1 MIFLAVFALIFVLL
15 GPKAV
20 AANMTWSGNATGN
33 STWGNGTNWAGIAP
47 VTNDALF
54 FAGSNQLANSNTL
67 TANATFAGITFN
79 SGAGAFTLSGNA
91 ITLGGAVT
99 NSSTSAQAITLN
111 MILSATRNFNA
122 ASGNLSVAGILSG
135 AGGLTKNGTGILT
148 LSGAN
153 TYSGTTTVSAGT
165 LKLGSATALGS
176 TAASTT
182 VSGGALDLN
191 GQAIGNEAI
200 VLSSTASLVNNSGTS
215 ASLSGAISGL
225 AGGTIMGGPGNLT
238 LSGVVTSTGNA
249 AWFKTGNG
257 TLTLSGNNTFS
268 RALTISAGAVNIQS
282 SLALGAANTNRVTV
296 NATAAL
302 EMQGNIT
309 SSSKRL
315 TLNGSGTSNTGALRN
330 ISGNNT
336 YGNSITLG
344 SATRINSDAGTLTLN
359 STTAISGAT
368 FGLTVGGAGNTT
380 IRSVIGTT
388 TGTLTKD
395 GAGTL
400 ILSAANTYTGLT
412 TVSGGTLAYGANNAI
427 STGLV
432 TVNGGTLDMRTF
444 SDTVGAVTLTSGSI
458 AGTTGVLTGTSYNL
472 NGNGSAS
479 AILAGTGVV
488 VKSGAGTTTTLSGN
502 NTFTGITTISGGTLS
517 VGTIGNGVAASNL
530 GNATNVATNLVI
542 NGGTLQYTGATL
554 STNRTFTVGS
564 NHGTIDASGIGAL
577 TLTATPTFSANA
589 TLTLA
594 GSNTGNNTL
603 SGVIAN
609 NGTTSL
615 MKSGAGT
622 WVLTANNTYNGTT
635 TVSGGI
641 LEMSGTS
648 ATGAI
653 NITAGNLKLDS
664 ASRLIGAAP
673 ALSISSGASLTMA
686 GSESISSIAGAGT
699 ANLTSGTL
707 TVGTASGSSTFDGL
721 IAGAGGL
728 AKVGTSTLTLSNN
741 STYSGGTTITG
752 GQLIVDKGQG
762 LGTGNLTMTG
772 GNATTHVDL
781 NYSASNSTLSVGAVT
796 LNGNSTISLQPNSKI
811 VSTGAVSI
819 SGTNNLLSISG
830 STWGNGTS
838 TLLSGTS
845 MTQNATISLTG
856 QTLNGATLA
865 LGGNTT
871 VGRVNYAFSS
881 NLTSLILNT
890 DGVTFNLVWTGG
902 TAGDWNTTSAN
913 WQQVGGNSTT
923 FYTNDNVSF
932 TDNATISVTPDA
944 VHAGEMEVSNES
956 GTVTLTG
963 GAISVDDL
971 TKTGAGALV
980 INSNLELAD
989 TNGDIYEYLINDG
1002 SGNVTI
1008 GGVFSGAAGLVQ
1020 SGNGT
1025 LTLSATNTYSEG
1037 STVSDGTLVLGANNA
1052 LGNGTLSI
1060 TGGTVNVGSFNQSLL
1075 GAVSLTGGNITGT
1088 GTLTGTSYAVGSGNI
1103 SAILSGAAALTKS
1116 TNGTVTLTGAST
1128 YTGATTINNGTL
1140 KYGADNALSSTTAV
1154 IINANTGGTAILDLN
1169 GFNGTISSLTF
1180 GGVDG
1185 LAGSVNQVATGSG
1198 TLTLGGDV
1206 TSVATGNPTGSDTIS
1221 GKLDLGGATRTFT
1234 VGNSGGNFAEMDV
1247 LAVVSGSG
1255 AGITKAG
1262 AGVLVL
1268 SGANTYD
1275 GATTVNAGLLRL
1287 ANNSALGTSAG
1298 ATTVNDGASIGL
1310 SSVTITGETM
1320 TFIGVGITD
1329 PFGAVA
1335 GALRNYS
1342 GNNTITGSAD
1352 IGIGSASV
1360 LTTRINA
1367 YINPTTLTISGTG
1380 VVQGAAAGAQ
1390 TLELY
1395 GQALSTGVIS
1405 RVIQNGS
1412 ATSLAV
1418 TKAEA
1423 GLWVL
1428 TGNNTYTGGTTISAG
1443 TLQIGNGGTSGNLSA
1458 TGGIVNNGTLSINRS
1473 NAVAQGADFSAISG
1487 SGSFIQ
1493 AGLGN
1498 TTLTAANTYTGTT
1511 TINSGV
1517 LKYGADNALA
1527 SATDMIV
1534 NSTGVGSATLDL
1546 NGFNGTINSL
1556 TFGGVG
1562 AQSGSVNQVE
1572 TGSGTLTLA
1581 GNVTSVA
1588 TGNRSATD
1596 TISGKLALGNA
1607 TRTFA
1612 IGDSGSNFAE
1622 MEVQAVISG
1631 SAVGITKADYGV
1643 LVLSGAN
1650 TYTGE
1655 TTVDG
1660 GLLRLA
1666 NNSALGS
1673 SAGGTTVNDGA
1684 SIGLAG
1690 VTITDENLT
1699 LIGLGI
1705 VDPAGDVAGA
1715 LRNYSGNNTITG
1727 SGNISIGSASVLT
1740 TRITAYINP
1749 TTLTLSGAGVVQGAA
1764 SGDQTL
1770 ELYGQALSTGIISR
1784 IIQNGS
1790 ATSLSITKAEEGTW
1804 VFSGNNTYTGPTNVT
1819 AGTLVLGA
1827 NHALGNGSLTVSG
1840 GTLNTG
1846 SYSQPML
1853 GAVTLSGGSITGNG
1867 TLTGTSYSVQSGS
1880 ASAVLAGNASLTK
1893 SGSGTVTLTGNN
1905 TYTGP
1910 TNVTAGTLLVN
1921 GNQAAATGAV
1931 TVASGATL
1939 GGTGTLGG
1947 ATTIAG
1953 AVSPGIG
1960 GIGTLNVAN
1969 SVTWQG
1975 AASASSSTDW
1985 IFQLGASNNSDLLNI
2000 TGDFGKDYT
2009 TYGTTFRFDF
2019 GGSTNTGTFKLVDW
2033 SGTSSFAP
2041 GDFSFTNLGSGLEG
2055 SFTINGTEL
2064 DFSTFPPVPEPATW
2078 IAMAALILTGGTMAL
2093 RRRRNCSPC
2102 LQTNVLPQPERAR
2115 VFPSRNG
2122 GFTSIDCGS
2131 GPIARNPHQG
2141 YLGRI

>member
-1 MIFLAVFALIFVLL
+1 MKISFSRLAGAVVLIGVLAS
-15 GPKAV
+15 GPV
-20 AANMTWSGNATGN
+20 RAANKTWSGNATGN
-33 STWGNGTNWAGIAP
+33 NTWGNGTNWAGTAP
-47 VTNDALF
+47 VANDTLF
-54 FAGSNQLANSNTL
+54 FAGLNQLANSNTL
-67 TANATFAGITFN
+67 TNATFSGITFN

-91 ITLGGAVT
+91 ITLNGTVT
-99 NSSTSAQAITLN
+99 NSSTNDQAIALN
-111 MILSATRNFNA
+111 MLLNATRTFA
-122 ASGNLSVAGILSG
+122 ALTGNLSVAGILSG
-135 AGGLTKNGTGILT
+135 AGGVTKTGNSTLT

-153 TYSGTTTVSAGT
+153 TYNGTTTVSAGT

-176 TAASTT
+176 TAGGTT
-182 VSGGALDLN
+182 ITAGTLDLN

-200 VLSSTASLVNNSGTS
+200 VLSSTASLVNNSGAS
-215 ASLSGAISGL
+215 ASLSGNISGL
-225 AGGTIMGGPGNLT
+225 AGGTIMGGAGNLT

-249 AWFKTGNG
+249 AWLKTGNG
-257 TLTLSGNNTFS
+257 TLTLSGTNTFT
-268 RALTISAGAVNIQS
+268 RALTISAGAVNIQNS
-282 SLALGAANTNRVTV
+282 MALGAANTNRVTV

-315 TLNGSGTSNTGALRN
+315 TLNGSGNSNTGALRN

-336 YGNSITLG
+336 YGAAITLG

-380 IRSVIGTT
+380 ISSVIGTT

-395 GAGTL
+395 GTGTL
-400 ILSAANTYTGLT
+400 TLSAANTYTGLT
-412 TVSGGTLAYGANNAI
+412 TVSAGTLAYGANNTI

-458 AGTTGVLTGTSYNL
+458 AGTTGVLTGTSYTL

-479 AILAGTGVV
+479 AILAGNGTVI
-488 VKSGAGTTTTLSGN
+488 KSGAGTTTTLSGN
-502 NTFTGITTISGGTLS
+502 NTFTGITTILGGTLS
-517 VGTIGNGVAASNL
+517 VGTISNGAAASNL
-530 GNATNVATNLVI
+530 GMTANVATNLVI

-564 NHGTIDASGIGAL
+564 NHGTIDASGTGAL
-577 TLTATPTFSANA
+577 TLTAAPTFSTNA

-603 SGVIAN
+603 SGVITN

-615 MKSGAGT
+615 KKSGTGT
-622 WVLTANNTYNGTT
+622 WVLTANNTYTGTT

-641 LEMSGTS
+641 LEIGGTS
-648 ATGAI
+648 TTGAI

-673 ALSISSGASLTMA
+673 ALSISGGASLTMV
-686 GSESISSIAGAGT
+686 GSESIGSIAGAGT

-707 TVGTASGSSTFDGL
+707 TVGATSGLFTFDGL
-721 IAGAGGL
+721 IEGAGGL
-728 AKVGTSTLTLSNN
+728 VKAGASTLSLTGNN
-741 STYSGGTTITG
+741 TYSGGTTITAG
-752 GQLIVDKGQG
+752 ELSVDKSQG
-762 LGTGNLTMTG
+762 LGTGALALT
-772 GNATTHVDL
+772 GNATNRAVL
-781 NYSASNSTLSVGAVT
+781 NYTAGNSTLSVGAVT

-830 STWGNGTS
+830 STWNVGNS
-838 TLLSGTS
+838 TLLSGASLTG
-845 MTQNATISLTG
+845 TAISLTG
-856 QTLNGATLA
+856 QAINNQTLA
-865 LGGNTT
+865 LGSNMTI
-871 VGRVNYAFSS
+871 GRVNYAFGS
-881 NLTSLILNT
+881 NATSLTLLTTGFIY
-890 DGVTFNLVWTGG
+890 DLVWTGG
-902 TAGDWNTTSAN
+902 ALDSQWNTTSAN
-913 WQQVGGNSTT
+913 WQQLSGGSNIA
-923 FYTNDNVSF
+923 FAENDNVFF
-932 TDNATISVTPDA
+932 TNNATGSAITVA
-944 VHAGEMEVSNES
+944 AGGVHAGEIDVTNTS

-963 GAISVDDL
+963 GAISGDDL
-971 TKTGAGALV
+971 TKTGAGALI
-980 INSNLELAD
+980 INGNLKLAD
-989 TNGDIYEYLINDG
+989 TNGDLYEYFTNSG
-1002 SGNVTI
+1002 SGDVTI

-1025 LTLSATNTYSEG
+1025 LTLSATNTYSG
-1037 STVSDGTLVLGANNA
+1037 GTTVSDGTLVLGANNA

-1060 TGGTVNVGSFNQSLL
+1060 TGGTVNAGSFNQSLL
-1075 GAVSLTGGNITGT
+1075 GAVSLTSGNITGS
-1088 GTLTGTSYAVGSGNI
+1088 GTLTGTSYAVASGNI

-1116 TNGTVTLTGAST
+1116 TNGTVTLTGNNT

-1154 IINANTGGTAILDLN
+1154 LIDANTGGTATLNLN

-1185 LAGSVNQVATGSG
+1185 LSSSVNQVTTGSG

-1221 GKLDLGGATRTFT
+1221 GKLNLGNATRTFT
-1234 VGNSGGNFAEMDV
+1234 VGDSGGNFAEMDV
-1247 LAVVSGSG
+1247 QAAISGSG
-1255 AGITKAG
+1255 VGITKAG
-1262 AGVLVL
+1262 GGVLVL
-1268 SGANTYD
+1268 SGANTYT

-1310 SSVTITGETM
+1310 SSVTITDETM

-1342 GNNTITGSAD
+1342 GNNTITGSGN

-1360 LTTRINA
+1360 FTTRINA

-1395 GQALSTGVIS
+1395 GQALSTGIIS
-1405 RVIQNGS
+1405 RTIQNGS

-1428 TGNNTYTGGTTISAG
+1428 TGNNTYTGGTTISDG

-1458 TGGIVNNGTLSINRS
+1458 TGGIVNNGTLVINRS
-1473 NAVAQGADFSAISG
+1473 NAVAQGTDFSAISG

-1493 AGLGN
+1493 AGSGN
-1498 TTLTAANTYTGTT
+1498 TTLTTANTYTGTT
-1511 TINSGV
+1511 TINNGV
-1517 LKYGADNALA
+1517 LKYGANNALA
-1527 SATDMIV
+1527 SATDVIV

-1562 AQSGSVNQVE
+1562 AQSGSVNQVK

-1581 GNVTSVA
+1581 GDVTSMA

-1596 TISGKLALGNA
+1596 TISGQLALGNA

-1622 MEVQAVISG
+1622 MDVQAAISG
-1631 SAVGITKADYGV
+1631 SGAGITKADYGV

-1650 TYTGE
+1650 TYAGE

-1666 NNSALGS
+1666 NNSALGT

-1690 VTITDENLT
+1690 VTITDEAMT
-1699 LIGLGI
+1699 FIGLGI

-1727 SGNISIGSASVLT
+1727 SGNISLGSASVLT
-1740 TRITAYINP
+1740 TRINAYINP
-1749 TTLTLSGAGVVQGAA
+1749 TTLTISGTGVVQGAA
-1764 SGDQTL
+1764 TGAQTL
-1770 ELYGQALSTGIISR
+1770 ELYGQSESTGVISR
-1784 IIQNGS
+1784 VIQNGN
-1790 ATSLSITKAEEGTW
+1790 ATSLSITKAEEGKW
-1804 VFSGNNTYTGPTNVT
+1804 VFSGNNTYTGATKVT
-1819 AGTLVLGA
+1819 G
-1827 NHALGNGSLTVSG
+1827 
-1840 GTLNTG
+1840 
-1846 SYSQPML
+1846 
-1853 GAVTLSGGSITGNG
+1853 
-1867 TLTGTSYSVQSGS
+1867 
-1880 ASAVLAGNASLTK
+1880 
-1893 SGSGTVTLTGNN
+1893 
-1905 TYTGP
+1905 
-1910 TNVTAGTLLVN
+1910 GTLLVN
-1921 GNQAAATGAV
+1921 GNQTSATGAV
-1931 TVASGATL
+1931 TVATGGTL

-1953 AVSPGIG
+1953 SLSPGDG
-1960 GIGTLNVAN
+1960 GIGTLNIAN

-1975 AASASSSTDW
+1975 AATAGSSTDW
-1985 IFQLGASNNSDLLNI
+1985 IFQLGASNSDLLNI
-2000 TGDFGKDYT
+2000 TGDFNKAAT
-2009 TYGTTFRFDF
+2009 ATEKTFRFDF
-2019 GGSTNTGTFKLVDW
+2019 AGSTNTGTFKLVDW
-2033 SGTSSFAP
+2033 SGTSSFI
-2041 GDFSFTNLGSGLEG
+2041 GNEFSFTNLGSGLTG
-2055 SFTINGTEL
+2055 SFSISGTEL
-2064 DFSTFPPVPEPATW
+2064 HFSAFSAVPEPSTW
-2078 IAMAALILTGGTMAL
+2078 VAMAALILTGGTMVLRCCA
-2093 RRRRNCSPC
+2093 RRRWEI
-2102 LQTNVLPQPERAR
+2102 L
-2115 VFPSRNG
+2115 
-2122 GFTSIDCGS
+2122 
-2131 GPIARNPHQG
+2131 
-2141 YLGRI
+2141 